1 MANGMDWALATARC
15 VINQVAIKI
24 KTTPAIGLKELALP
38 EMA

>member
-24 KTTPAIGLKELALP
+24 KTTPAIGLSSIFL
-38 EMA
+38 